1 MHYLYIYFIS
11 FHAYSSQRYQEDLG
25 LQLSRWASK
34 QKPDE
39 KFSFLIQHKEKGIF
53 MEFMIIS
60 LNIPESLQS
69 LFSNSP

>member
-11 FHAYSSQRYQEDLG
+11 LHAYSSQRYQEDLG
-25 LQLSRWASK
+25 LQLRRWASK

-39 KFSFLIQHKEKGIF
+39 KFLIQHEEKGIF
-53 MEFMIIS
+53 MEFMITS

-69 LFSNSP
+69 LISNSP